1 MCIDNVG
8 THPHWP
14 VSATG
19 FIMAHL
25 QETEGHSPKRKPL
38 ADATITMR
46 IPARTRDLIDT
57 AAASLGKSRTEFVLD
72 SARQHAVDV
81 LLDRRVFSLD
91 ADASTAFADML
102 VAPVAPNEALK
113 RLMATKAPWE

>member
-1 MCIDNVG
+1 
-8 THPHWP
+8 
-14 VSATG
+14 
-19 FIMAHL
+19 MAHL